1 MNRNAIK
8 IVISGV
14 ESVNKG
20 AELML
25 YAILAQIELR
35 FPNAIVYLPISQ
47 FPHGIKSIQTS
58 LQLRQ
63 SPNKF
68 VRFLGKYHLTGILN
82 RIGLR
87 SKYLNNLIPIR
98 DAAYYL
104 DASGL
109 YFSDAMIQSLRVAQ
123 DLHILLKG
131 YKDQGT
137 KIIYLPQAFGPFENK
152 PSQIAV
158 DAALKFSDLLIAR
171 DHTSM
176 AYLSTFTTDG
186 TNVRLYPDFTSVI
199 KGEIPAKYDY
209 LKGYVCII
217 PNGQVIR
224 KGVMSKQKYI
234 SLIRKIVETIHCK
247 KHKIFFIDHANDTAL
262 IHEIVQPFAFDIPT
276 IAGLDALVVKGI
288 IGQSYLCI
296 SSRFHG
302 VASAFS
308 SHVPCLT
315 TSWNHKYQELL
326 RLYDMED
333 SLLTDSTADVMDK
346 ITCYLD
352 EQSNSRIR
360 NRLKEI
366 NTTVKQSVYDM
377 WQYVWSI

>member
-1 MNRNAIK
+1 MNLNAIK

-25 YAILAQIELR
+25 YAILAQIESR

-47 FPHGIKSIQTS
+47 FPHGLKCIHTS

-87 SKYLNNLIPIR
+87 SQYLNNLIPIR

-123 DLHILLKG
+123 DLHILLKS

-137 KIIYLPQAFGPFENK
+137 KIIYLPQAFGPFEK
-152 PSQIAV
+152 EPSQIAV

-176 AYLSTFTTDG
+176 AYLSTFTADRM
-186 TNVRLYPDFTSVI
+186 NVKLYPDFTSVI
-199 KGEIPAKYDY
+199 KGEIPVAYDY

-224 KGVMSKQKYI
+224 KGVMSKEKYI
-234 SLIRKIVETIHCK
+234 SLIRTIVAIIHRK
-247 KHKIFFIDHANDTAL
+247 GHKVFFIDHANDIAL
-262 IHEIVQPFAFDIPT
+262 IHEIVRPFAFDIPA
-276 IAGLDALVVKGI
+276 IAGLDGLTVKGI
-288 IGQSYLCI
+288 ISQSYLCI

-308 SHVPCLT
+308 SQVPCLT

-333 SLLTDSTADVMDK
+333 SLLADPTDDVEEK
-346 ITCYLD
+346 ITHYLD
-352 EQSNSRIR
+352 ERANASIR
-360 NRLKEI
+360 NRLKEK
-366 NTTVKQSVYDM
+366 NTTVKQSVCDM